1 MITTLFLGFVTLR
14 GKGLRVTKGDPD
26 QYLPTSVQKSY
37 FMVSLTLTKESFRN
51 CSAPGD
57 DGDGYRI

>member
-1 MITTLFLGFVTLR
+1 MITTLFLGFVTLM

-37 FMVSLTLTKESFRN
+37 FMLISVSELFTIERSG
-51 CSAPGD
+51 SAQQGEA
-57 DGDGYRI
+57 RL